1 MKFLRVMLAAALC
14 AAALAG
20 CGSSGNSGSSGKV
33 VLDWTK

>member
-20 CGSSGNSGSSGKV
+20 CGSSEKGRQR
-33 VLDWTK
+33 LYHR